1 MAKQILTKINDELRK
16 MKDSR
21 DEGYVATYI
30 PWNRNRGFSV
40 ECNRLDE
47 DFNAYDEDGRL
58 VEDNT
63 GVPVEYQVYYLVDGR
78 DEDCCT
84 LSSFLFEDDMQSLK
98 EFMNIYR

>member
-1 MAKQILTKINDELRK
+1 MRKHILTKIKDELRK

-30 PWNRNRGFSV
+30 PWSMNRGFSV
-40 ECNRLDE
+40 ECNRLDG
-47 DFNAYDEDGRL
+47 DYNVYDANCRL

-63 GVPVEYQVYYLVDGR
+63 GVPVEFYVYYRVDRR

-84 LSSFLFEDDMQSLK
+84 LSSFLDKDDMQSLK
-98 EFMNIYR
+98 EFVDMYR

>member
-21 DEGYVATYI
+21 DEGYAATYI

>member
-40 ECNRLDE
+40 EGNRLDE

-58 VEDNT
+58 GEDNT

>member
-1 MAKQILTKINDELRK
+1 MAKQILTKIKDELQK

-21 DEGYVATYI
+21 DDGYVATYI

-47 DFNAYDEDGRL
+47 DYNVYDANCRL

-63 GVPVEYQVYYLVDGR
+63 GVPVEFQVYYVIDGR
-78 DEDCCT
+78 DKDCCT
-84 LSSFLFEDDMQSLK
+84 LNSFSDEENMQSLK
-98 EFMNIYR
+98 EFVDMYR

>member
-1 MAKQILTKINDELRK
+1 MAKQILTKIKDELRK
-16 MKDSR
+16 MKGSR

-47 DFNAYDEDGRL
+47 DFNVYDEDGRL

-63 GVPVEYQVYYLVDGR
+63 GVPVEFQVYYIVGGR
-78 DEDCCT
+78 DDDCCS
-84 LSSFLFEDDMQSLK
+84 LSSFLDKDDMQSLK
-98 EFMNIYR
+98 EFVDMYR